1 MLMQC
6 PHRITVFLHFLLY
19 YRQIYNKTKQKKKKI
34 NFFLQTNEKKKKKN
48 DYNKGKGKIK

>member
-1 MLMQC
+1 MQC

-19 YRQIYNKTKQKKKKI
+19 YRQIYNKKKKI
-34 NFFLQTNEKKKKKN
+34 NFFLQTNKKKKKN